1 MIDRKKLPNTNRLS
15 AAILA
20 AMLGS
25 FVLPQFA
32 LAQDSANETAPQ
44 TSDSKDKAKDKA
56 KAKDEDAQSM
66 EKVIVTGS
74 LIPQTELET
83 FTPVTIISAE
93 DIKVRGYTQI
103 SDAVKESSFAT
114 GGVQGSQSS
123 ASFTQG
129 AETASLFGLS
139 VGYTKY
145 LIDGRPMADY
155 PALYNGSD
163 AFNNISGIPIEL
175 VDRIEILPGGQSSL
189 YGSDAI
195 AGVINIILKKQI
207 DNTVIS
213 VRGGAFT
220 DGGGDVGRI
229 SAASGFSAADDR
241 LSVLVGA
248 QYEKSNPIWGYD
260 RELTRQYNL
269 NGTSAA
275 LVSRDWL
282 IYSPFTSY
290 NFPLGPEVCRNVGA
304 GFGGTIGLQVRPG
317 FGDELYCGSPFSPGY
332 RTLKS
337 GKDAWQLYTHATFAL
352 NDSHELYGNVLYSR
366 EEVDYHIGSSYTWW
380 GTGVEWGYFYD
391 PDADDLLN
399 LQRVFVPEDWGSRD
413 GYENSM
419 STDISRSYA
428 VNFGSRG
435 MLGES
440 DWDYDASVSHTN
452 YDLDEQSWARFA
464 GPINEFFRNRVLG
477 PQQGLDP
484 YYGAYPVFTPDYS
497 QFYTLLTAAEMAQFS
512 GDISSRSNTS
522 DTMLRAQFT
531 NASLFSLSGGDAGV
545 ALAVEG
551 ARQDWDYS
559 PDPRLLNGEI
569 WGTTATDGRGERDR
583 YAVTG
588 ELRLPVFEML
598 TASLSSR
605 YDSYHPDG
613 ADSSSKATYSLGL
626 EFRPI
631 DTLLFRGKLGTAF
644 KAPTLPDQFQAPS
657 GYYSFVTDYYR
668 CAQAGFTPDNIDA
681 CPAADSNR
689 QFFGQ
694 TEGGLDLK
702 PLTAD
707 VWSAGVVWAPMPELS
722 FAVDYH
728 DWDIRNEI
736 QPQSAG
742 GLALREYLCRTGQ
755 PGYDINSP
763 TCQEAIARITR
774 NATGRIT
781 EISTPKV
788 NEAQQL
794 LEAVTLASRYE
805 LDMGKAGGLMM
816 NMSYTKNINHE
827 SVSFVGDEAVDLMN
841 RPGYSSDPHY
851 KANASA
857 TWSLNQ
863 LSTTLYA
870 NHMGPTPNNRARTLD
885 SYSDPR
891 AGKLSS
897 FTLYNLSVN
906 YAFTD
911 ALGVSLMVNNL
922 FNSMPP
928 FDPTYPGSSGAP
940 YNSAQYSPFGRAIY
954 VEARYDLG
962 K

>member
-1 MIDRKKLPNTNRLS
+1 MIDRKKLPNANRLS
-15 AAILA
+15 AAIVA
-20 AMLGS
+20 AMLGA
-25 FVLPQFA
+25 FALPQLA
-32 LAQDSANETAPQ
+32 LAQDSANQGTQQAQDDE
-44 TSDSKDKAKDKA
+44 DSADKAQ
-56 KAKDEDAQSM
+56 EM
-66 EKVIVTGS
+66 EKVVVTGS
-74 LIPQTELET
+74 LIPQSQIET
-83 FTPVTIISAE
+83 FTPVTVISAE

-103 SDAVKESSFAT
+103 SDVVKESSFAT
-114 GGVQGSQSS
+114 GGVQGSQTS

-129 AETASLFGLS
+129 AETASLFGLN

-175 VDRIEILPGGQSSL
+175 VDRIEVLPGGQSSL

-195 AGVINIILKKQI
+195 AGVINIILKKTV
-207 DNTVIS
+207 DNPVIS

-220 DGGGDVGRI
+220 DGGGEVGRI
-229 SAASGFSAADDR
+229 SAVTGFSGADDR
-241 LSVLVGA
+241 LSVLVGG
-248 QYEKSNPIWGYD
+248 QYEKSDPIWAYD

-269 NGTSAA
+269 NGTSAP
-275 LVSRDWL
+275 LVGRDWL

-290 NFPLGPEVCRNVGA
+290 YFPLGPEVCNNVA
-304 GFGGTIGLQVRPG
+304 TGFGGTVGLQVRPG

-337 GKDAWQLYTHATFAL
+337 GKEAFQFYTHATYAV
-352 NDSHELYGNVLYSR
+352 NDNHELYGNVLYSR
-366 EEVDYHIGSSYTWW
+366 EEVDYHVGANYTWW

-391 PDADDLLN
+391 PDVDDFLN
-399 LQRVFVPEDWGSRD
+399 LQRAFVPEDWGSSD
-413 GYENSM
+413 GFKNSM
-419 STDISRSYA
+419 STDVSRSYV
-428 VNFGSRG
+428 VNLGSRG
-435 MLGES
+435 VLGDS
-440 DWDYDASVSHTN
+440 NWDYDVSLSRTQ
-452 YDLDEQSWARFA
+452 YDLDEQSWNRFA
-464 GPINEFFRNRVLG
+464 DPINEFFRERVLG
-477 PQQGLDP
+477 DQQGWDP

-497 QFYTLLTAAEMAQFS
+497 AFYSLLTAEEMASFS
-512 GDISSRSNTS
+512 GMTSSRSDTT
-522 DTMLRAQFT
+522 DTMLRAQIT
-531 NASLFSLSGGDAGV
+531 NASLFSLPGGDAG
-545 ALAVEG
+545 AAFAVEG

-588 ELRLPVFEML
+588 EVRLPVWEML
-598 TASLSSR
+598 TASVSGR

-613 ADSSSKATYSLGL
+613 ADTASKATYSLGL

-631 DTLLFRGKLGTAF
+631 ETLLFRGKLGTAF
-644 KAPTLPDQFQAPS
+644 KAPTLPDTFQAPS

-689 QFFGQ
+689 QFFGT
-694 TEGGLDLK
+694 TEGGDSLE

-722 FAVDYH
+722 FAADYH
-728 DWDIRNEI
+728 NWDIRNEI
-736 QPQSAG
+736 QPQSAQ

-763 TCQEAIARITR
+763 TCQEAISRVIR
-774 NATGRIT
+774 NATGRIVQ
-781 EISTPKV
+781 IDTPKV

-794 LEAVTLASRYE
+794 LEAVTLSSRYS
-805 LDMGKAGGLMM
+805 LDMGKAGGLLF
-816 NMSYTKNINHE
+816 NVSYTKNLEHE
-827 SVSFVGDEAVDLMN
+827 SIAFEGDEAVDLLN

-857 TWSLNQ
+857 TWSLDR

-870 NHMGPTPNNRARTLD
+870 NHMGPTPNNRARTVD
-885 SYSDPR
+885 NYTAPTT
-891 AGKLSS
+891 GKLPS
-897 FTLYNLSVN
+897 FTTYNLSLN
-906 YAFTD
+906 YAFTE
-911 ALGVSLMVNNL
+911 ALDVSLLVNNL

-940 YNSAQYSPFGRAIY
+940 YNSAQYSVFGRAIY
-954 VEARYDLG
+954 LEARYDLG

>member
-1 MIDRKKLPNTNRLS
+1 MIDRRSLPKTNRLS

-25 FVLPQFA
+25 LALPQFVM
-32 LAQDSANETAPQ
+32 AQDTAPAAE
-44 TSDSKDKAKDKA
+44 DSAS
-56 KAKDEDAQSM
+56 DEDSAKKSDDSTQEM
-66 EKVIVTGS
+66 EKVVVTGS
-74 LIPQTELET
+74 LIPQSQIET
-83 FTPVTIISAE
+83 FTPVTVISAE
-93 DIKVRGYTQI
+93 DIKVRGYTQV
-103 SDAVKESSFAT
+103 SDVVKESSFAT

-129 AETASLFGLS
+129 AETASLFGLN

-175 VDRIEILPGGQSSL
+175 VERIEVLPGGQSSL

-195 AGVINIILKKQI
+195 AGVINIILKKSVESP
-207 DNTVIS
+207 VIS

-229 SAASGFSAADDR
+229 SGVTGFNFADDR
-241 LSVLVGA
+241 LSILVGG
-248 QYEKSNPIWGYD
+248 QYEKSNPIWAYD
-260 RELTRQYNL
+260 RELTRQFNL
-269 NGTSAA
+269 NGTSAPLA
-275 LVSRDWL
+275 SRDWL
-282 IYSPFTSY
+282 VYSPFTSY
-290 NFPLGPEVCRNVGA
+290 VFPLGPEACRGLA
-304 GFGGTIGLQVRPG
+304 DGFGGTVGLQIRPG
-317 FGDELYCGSPFSPGY
+317 FGDTMYCGSMFSPGF

-337 GKDAWQLYTHATFAL
+337 GEESVQLYTHATFAL
-352 NDSHELYGNVLYSR
+352 SDTNELYGSVLYNR
-366 EEVDYHIGSSYTWW
+366 EEVDYHIGANYTWW

-391 PDADDLLN
+391 PRFPDNLLN
-399 LQRVFVPEDWGSRD
+399 LQRAFVPEDWGSID
-413 GYENSM
+413 GFENSM
-419 STDISRSYA
+419 NTSISRSHV

-435 MLGES
+435 MFGES
-440 DWDYDASVSHTN
+440 DWDYDVSLSHTKYN
-452 YDLDEQSWARFA
+452 LDERNWARFA
-464 GPINEFFRNRVLG
+464 DPINAFFLEHVLG

-484 YYGAYPVFTPDYS
+484 MYNAYPVFTPDYDA
-497 QFYTLLTAAEMAQFS
+497 FYSLLSAADMAQFS
-512 GDISSRSNTS
+512 GKISSRSKTS
-522 DTMLRAQFT
+522 DTMLRGQLT
-531 NASLFSLSGGDAGV
+531 NSALFSLPGGDAGV
-545 ALAVEG
+545 AVAVET

-559 PDPRLLNGEI
+559 PDPRLLNGDI

-588 ELRLPVFEML
+588 EIRLPVWEML
-598 TASLSSR
+598 TASVSGR

-613 ADSSSKATYSLGL
+613 AETASKGTYSLGL

-631 DTLLFRGKLGTAF
+631 ETLLFRGKLGTAF
-644 KAPTLPDQFQAPS
+644 KAPTLPDTFQAPS

-668 CAQAGFTPDNIDA
+668 CAQAGYTPENIA
-681 CPAADSNR
+681 SCPAADSNR
-689 QFFGQ
+689 QFFGT
-694 TEGGLDLK
+694 TEGGSALK

-707 VWSAGVVWAPMPELS
+707 VWSLGVVWAPMPELS
-722 FAVDYH
+722 FAADYH
-728 DWDIRNEI
+728 NWDIRNEI
-736 QPQSAG
+736 QPQSAD

-763 TCQEAIARITR
+763 TCQEAISRITR

-794 LEAVTLASRYE
+794 LEAVTFSSRYE
-805 LDMGKAGGLMM
+805 LDMGKAGGLLF
-816 NMSYTKNINHE
+816 NASYTKNLEHE
-827 SVSFVGDEAVDLMN
+827 SISFVGDTAVDLLN

-851 KANASA
+851 KANASV
-857 TWSLNQ
+857 TWSLDR
-863 LSTTLYA
+863 LGTTLYA
-870 NHMGPTPNNRARTLD
+870 NHMGPTPNARARTLD
-885 SYSDPR
+885 NYTS
-891 AGKLSS
+891 ALTAKLPS
-897 FTLYNLSVN
+897 FTTYNLSLN

-911 ALGVSLMVNNL
+911 ALDVSLMVNNL

-928 FDPTYPGSSGAP
+928 FDPTYAGNTGAP
-940 YNSAQYSPFGRAIY
+940 YNSAQYSVFGRAVY
-954 VEARYDLG
+954 VEARYDFG

>member
-1 MIDRKKLPNTNRLS
+1 MINRKKLPNANRLS
-15 AAILA
+15 AAIVA
-20 AMLGS
+20 AMIGA

-32 LAQDSANETAPQ
+32 LAQDSAAA
-44 TSDSKDKAKDKA
+44 TSQQAQEGEDDAKDADKA
-56 KAKDEDAQSM
+56 M
-66 EKVIVTGS
+66 EKIVVTGS

-83 FTPVTIISAE
+83 FTPVTVISAE
-93 DIKVRGYTQI
+93 DIKTRGYTQI
-103 SDAVKESSFAT
+103 SDVVKESSFAT

-129 AETASLFGLS
+129 AETASLFGLN

-175 VDRIEILPGGQSSL
+175 VDRIEVLPGGQSSL

-195 AGVINIILKKQI
+195 AGVINIILKK
-207 DNTVIS
+207 TVESTVVS

-229 SAASGFSAADDR
+229 SAVSGFTAADDR
-241 LSVLVGA
+241 LSVLVGG
-248 QYEKSNPIWGYD
+248 QYENSNPIWAYD

-269 NGTSAA
+269 NGTSAP
-275 LVSRDWL
+275 LVGRDWL

-290 NFPLGPEVCRNVGA
+290 YFPLGPEVCRDVGA
-304 GFGGTIGLQVRPG
+304 GFGGTVGLQVRPG

-337 GKDAWQLYTHATFAL
+337 GKEAFQLYTHATFAL
-352 NDSHELYGNVLYSR
+352 NDTNELYGNVLYSR
-366 EEVDYHIGSSYTWW
+366 EEVDYHIGSNYTWW

-391 PDADDLLN
+391 PRVDDLLN
-399 LQRVFVPEDWGSRD
+399 LQRAFVPEDWGSRD

-419 STDISRSYA
+419 STDVSRSYA
-428 VNFGSRG
+428 VNLGSRG
-435 MLGES
+435 MIGDS
-440 DWDYDASVSHTN
+440 NWDYDASLSVTQ

-464 GPINEFFRNRVLG
+464 DPINAFFRDRVLG
-477 PQQGLDP
+477 EQQGWDP
-484 YYGAYPVFTPDYS
+484 YYNAYPVFTPDYS
-497 QFYTLLTAAEMAQFS
+497 QFYTLLTAEEMAQFS
-512 GDISSRSNTS
+512 GMISSRSETS

-583 YAVTG
+583 YAITG
-588 ELRLPVFEML
+588 EMRLPFHDML
-598 TASLSSR
+598 TASVSSR

-631 DTLLFRGKLGTAF
+631 ETLLFRGKLGTAF
-644 KAPTLPDQFQAPS
+644 KAPTLPDTFQAPS

-689 QFFGQ
+689 QFFGT
-694 TEGGLDLK
+694 TEGGTALE

-707 VWSAGVVWAPMPELS
+707 VWSAGVVWAPMPQLS
-722 FAVDYH
+722 FSADYH
-728 DWDIRNEI
+728 NWDIRNEI
-736 QPQSAG
+736 QPQNAD
-742 GLALREYLCRTGQ
+742 GLALREYQCRTGQ
-755 PGYDINSP
+755 PGFDINSP
-763 TCQEAIARITR
+763 TCQEAISRITR
-774 NATGRIT
+774 GATGRIT

-805 LDMGKAGGLMM
+805 LDLEAAGALMF
-816 NMSYTKNINHE
+816 NASYTKNLEHE
-827 SVSFVGDEAVDLMN
+827 SVAFVGDEAVDLMN
-841 RPGYSSDPHY
+841 RPGFSSDPHY

-857 TWSLNQ
+857 TWSFNRL
-863 LSTTLYA
+863 TTSLYA
-870 NHMGPTPNNRARTLD
+870 NHLGPTPNNRARTVDNYTAALT
-885 SYSDPR
+885 
-891 AGKLSS
+891 GKLSS
-897 FTLYNLSVN
+897 FTTYNLSMS
-906 YAFTD
+906 YGFTE
-911 ALGVSLMVNNL
+911 ALDVSLLVNNL
-922 FNSMPP
+922 FNDMPP
-928 FDPTYPGSSGAP
+928 FDATYPGSTGAP
-940 YNSAQYSPFGRAIY
+940 YNSAQYSAFGRAIY
-954 VEARYDLG
+954 LEARYDFG
-962 K
+962 Q